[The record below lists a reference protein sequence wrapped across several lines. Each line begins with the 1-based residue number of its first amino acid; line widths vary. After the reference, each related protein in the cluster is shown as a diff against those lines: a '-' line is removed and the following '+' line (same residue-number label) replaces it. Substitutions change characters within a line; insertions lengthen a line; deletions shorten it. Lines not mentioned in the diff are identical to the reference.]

1 MYFPYLRGRQFEL
14 IALRELL
21 EGKRISEKVIPIIE
35 PVKPSSTLL
44 KTLETFVKNDRE
56 IAVVFN
62 PTVGDFAKKLKEMRE
77 EDSKVANELYDLL
90 TQNDKVIKSYIM
102 DRGILSE
109 IKSEASKNKYLIIN
123 LNRDCLDDFLDA
135 YEDTLPRFT
144 LIPDDRAFR
153 RVIPD
158 SKVLFEDNFNK
169 QSRNIDYIDNQDE
182 FFSDS
187 HLYYQNENYV
197 GFADYLKN
205 FLSKWKVFSVTGDDI
220 QQIITAICSER
231 YQDEPELFDK
241 KVTIREFFSA
251 DTMEQ
256 QCILKTYNWDDFC
269 YNIKH
274 VNRFHSQQVNFDQL
288 ENLLKNMVIDIPKGT
303 LKLFRSRICD
313 EDSYTSGY
321 STRKMG
327 VPPVALTTA
336 GRTNSE
342 GIQCLYLAG
351 DEETTFHEVRARDY
365 DHVSVGEFIQTKDL
379 RIVDLSLFD
388 KIGPFS
394 IPDFDMTWFA
404 INIEI
409 IRKIGD
415 EVAKPMRRFDRAL
428 DYVPTQYICDYIK
441 HLGYDGIKFKST
453 LVDGGT
459 NYAIFNEKKFEC
471 TNVKVVQ
478 IGNIDYNWSPL

>member
-182 FFSDS
+182 FFSDKVKGKGKCES
-187 HLYYQNENYV
+187 LIADEYNYQ
-197 GFADYLKN
+197 
-205 FLSKWKVFSVTGDDI
+205 
-220 QQIITAICSER
+220 
-231 YQDEPELFDK
+231 
-241 KVTIREFFSA
+241 
-251 DTMEQ
+251 
-256 QCILKTYNWDDFC
+256 
-269 YNIKH
+269 
-274 VNRFHSQQVNFDQL
+274 
-288 ENLLKNMVIDIPKGT
+288 
-303 LKLFRSRICD
+303 
-313 EDSYTSGY
+313 SY
-321 STRKMG
+321 
-327 VPPVALTTA
+327 
-336 GRTNSE
+336 E
-342 GIQCLYLAG
+342 
-351 DEETTFHEVRARDY
+351 
-365 DHVSVGEFIQTKDL
+365 
-379 RIVDLSLFD
+379 
-388 KIGPFS
+388 
-394 IPDFDMTWFA
+394 
-404 INIEI
+404 
-409 IRKIGD
+409 
-415 EVAKPMRRFDRAL
+415 
-428 DYVPTQYICDYIK
+428 
-441 HLGYDGIKFKST
+441 
-453 LVDGGT
+453 
-459 NYAIFNEKKFEC
+459 
-471 TNVKVVQ
+471 
-478 IGNIDYNWSPL
+478 

>member
-1 MYFPYLRGRQFEL
+1 MNPMEVCKMYFPYLRGRQFEL

-197 GFADYLKN
+197 GFADYSVVGEEFNESGFAPVAVAIHVVILIKKRN
-205 FLSKWKVFSVTGDDI
+205 CGYIILFLIQMRESKTRV
-220 QQIITAICSER
+220 
-231 YQDEPELFDK
+231 
-241 KVTIREFFSA
+241 
-251 DTMEQ
+251 
-256 QCILKTYNWDDFC
+256 
-269 YNIKH
+269 
-274 VNRFHSQQVNFDQL
+274 
-288 ENLLKNMVIDIPKGT
+288 ENLVKHWKN
-303 LKLFRSRICD
+303 
-313 EDSYTSGY
+313 
-321 STRKMG
+321 
-327 VPPVALTTA
+327 
-336 GRTNSE
+336 
-342 GIQCLYLAG
+342 
-351 DEETTFHEVRARDY
+351 
-365 DHVSVGEFIQTKDL
+365 
-379 RIVDLSLFD
+379 
-388 KIGPFS
+388 
-394 IPDFDMTWFA
+394 
-404 INIEI
+404 
-409 IRKIGD
+409 
-415 EVAKPMRRFDRAL
+415 
-428 DYVPTQYICDYIK
+428 
-441 HLGYDGIKFKST
+441 
-453 LVDGGT
+453 
-459 NYAIFNEKKFEC
+459 
-471 TNVKVVQ
+471 
-478 IGNIDYNWSPL
+478 

>member
-1 MYFPYLRGRQFEL
+1 MLCENCW
-14 IALRELL
+14 

-197 GFADYLKN
+197 GFADY
-205 FLSKWKVFSVTGDDI
+205 SVVGEEFNESGFAPVAV
-220 QQIITAICSER
+220 AIHVV
-231 YQDEPELFDK
+231 YFDK
-241 KVTIREFFSA
+241 KRNCGYIILFLIQMRES
-251 DTMEQ
+251 
-256 QCILKTYNWDDFC
+256 KTR
-269 YNIKH
+269 
-274 VNRFHSQQVNFDQL
+274 V
-288 ENLLKNMVIDIPKGT
+288 ENLVKHWKN
-303 LKLFRSRICD
+303 
-313 EDSYTSGY
+313 
-321 STRKMG
+321 
-327 VPPVALTTA
+327 
-336 GRTNSE
+336 
-342 GIQCLYLAG
+342 
-351 DEETTFHEVRARDY
+351 
-365 DHVSVGEFIQTKDL
+365 
-379 RIVDLSLFD
+379 
-388 KIGPFS
+388 
-394 IPDFDMTWFA
+394 
-404 INIEI
+404 
-409 IRKIGD
+409 
-415 EVAKPMRRFDRAL
+415 
-428 DYVPTQYICDYIK
+428 
-441 HLGYDGIKFKST
+441 
-453 LVDGGT
+453 
-459 NYAIFNEKKFEC
+459 
-471 TNVKVVQ
+471 
-478 IGNIDYNWSPL
+478 

>member
-1 MYFPYLRGRQFEL
+1 MNPMEVCKMYFPYLRGRQFEL

-144 LIPDDRAFR
+144 LIPDVRAFR

-158 SKVLFEDNFNK
+158 SKFLFEDNFNK

-197 GFADYLKN
+197 GFADY
-205 FLSKWKVFSVTGDDI
+205 SVVGEEFNESGFAPVAV
-220 QQIITAICSER
+220 AIHVV
-231 YQDEPELFDK
+231 YFDK
-241 KVTIREFFSA
+241 
-251 DTMEQ
+251 
-256 QCILKTYNWDDFC
+256 
-269 YNIKH
+269 
-274 VNRFHSQQVNFDQL
+274 
-288 ENLLKNMVIDIPKGT
+288 
-303 LKLFRSRICD
+303 
-313 EDSYTSGY
+313 
-321 STRKMG
+321 
-327 VPPVALTTA
+327 
-336 GRTNSE
+336 
-342 GIQCLYLAG
+342 
-351 DEETTFHEVRARDY
+351 
-365 DHVSVGEFIQTKDL
+365 
-379 RIVDLSLFD
+379 
-388 KIGPFS
+388 
-394 IPDFDMTWFA
+394 
-404 INIEI
+404 
-409 IRKIGD
+409 
-415 EVAKPMRRFDRAL
+415 
-428 DYVPTQYICDYIK
+428 
-441 HLGYDGIKFKST
+441 
-453 LVDGGT
+453 
-459 NYAIFNEKKFEC
+459 
-471 TNVKVVQ
+471 
-478 IGNIDYNWSPL
+478 

>member
-77 EDSKVANELYDLL
+77 EDSKVANEMYDLL

-197 GFADYLKN
+197 GFADY
-205 FLSKWKVFSVTGDDI
+205 SVVGEEFNESGFAPVAV
-220 QQIITAICSER
+220 AIHVV
-231 YQDEPELFDK
+231 YFDK
-241 KVTIREFFSA
+241 KKELRIHHFV
-251 DTMEQ
+251 
-256 QCILKTYNWDDFC
+256 L
-269 YNIKH
+269 
-274 VNRFHSQQVNFDQL
+274 QL
-288 ENLLKNMVIDIPKGT
+288 T
-303 LKLFRSRICD
+303 LKSFEKLEMRLQNRCDDLTVHWIMCQRSIFVII
-313 EDSYTSGY
+313 S
-321 STRKMG
+321 ST
-327 VPPVALTTA
+327 
-336 GRTNSE
+336 
-342 GIQCLYLAG
+342 
-351 DEETTFHEVRARDY
+351 
-365 DHVSVGEFIQTKDL
+365 
-379 RIVDLSLFD
+379 
-388 KIGPFS
+388 
-394 IPDFDMTWFA
+394 
-404 INIEI
+404 
-409 IRKIGD
+409 
-415 EVAKPMRRFDRAL
+415 
-428 DYVPTQYICDYIK
+428 
-441 HLGYDGIKFKST
+441 
-453 LVDGGT
+453 
-459 NYAIFNEKKFEC
+459 
-471 TNVKVVQ
+471 
-478 IGNIDYNWSPL
+478 

>member
-1 MYFPYLRGRQFEL
+1 MNPMEVCKMYFPYLRGRQFEL

-77 EDSKVANELYDLL
+77 EDSKVANEMYDLL

-197 GFADYLKN
+197 GFADY
-205 FLSKWKVFSVTGDDI
+205 SVVGEEFNESGFAPVAV
-220 QQIITAICSER
+220 AIHVV
-231 YQDEPELFDK
+231 YFDK
-241 KVTIREFFSA
+241 KKE
-251 DTMEQ
+251 
-256 QCILKTYNWDDFC
+256 
-269 YNIKH
+269 
-274 VNRFHSQQVNFDQL
+274 
-288 ENLLKNMVIDIPKGT
+288 
-303 LKLFRSRICD
+303 
-313 EDSYTSGY
+313 
-321 STRKMG
+321 
-327 VPPVALTTA
+327 
-336 GRTNSE
+336 
-342 GIQCLYLAG
+342 
-351 DEETTFHEVRARDY
+351 
-365 DHVSVGEFIQTKDL
+365 L
-379 RIVDLSLFD
+379 RIHHFVSDS
-388 KIGPFS
+388 
-394 IPDFDMTWFA
+394 
-404 INIEI
+404 
-409 IRKIGD
+409 
-415 EVAKPMRRFDRAL
+415 
-428 DYVPTQYICDYIK
+428 
-441 HLGYDGIKFKST
+441 
-453 LVDGGT
+453 
-459 NYAIFNEKKFEC
+459 NE
-471 TNVKVVQ
+471 
-478 IGNIDYNWSPL
+478 

>member
-197 GFADYLKN
+197 GFADY
-205 FLSKWKVFSVTGDDI
+205 SVVGEEFNESGFAPVAV
-220 QQIITAICSER
+220 AIHVV
-231 YQDEPELFDK
+231 YFDK
-241 KVTIREFFSA
+241 KKE
-251 DTMEQ
+251 
-256 QCILKTYNWDDFC
+256 L
-269 YNIKH
+269 
-274 VNRFHSQQVNFDQL
+274 
-288 ENLLKNMVIDIPKGT
+288 
-303 LKLFRSRICD
+303 RIHHFVS
-313 EDSYTSGY
+313 DS
-321 STRKMG
+321 
-327 VPPVALTTA
+327 
-336 GRTNSE
+336 NE
-342 GIQCLYLAG
+342 GIEDPCVCPSY
-351 DEETTFHEVRARDY
+351 
-365 DHVSVGEFIQTKDL
+365 
-379 RIVDLSLFD
+379 SLEHYTDIAVHHWCF
-388 KIGPFS
+388 
-394 IPDFDMTWFA
+394 
-404 INIEI
+404 
-409 IRKIGD
+409 
-415 EVAKPMRRFDRAL
+415 
-428 DYVPTQYICDYIK
+428 
-441 HLGYDGIKFKST
+441 
-453 LVDGGT
+453 
-459 NYAIFNEKKFEC
+459 
-471 TNVKVVQ
+471 
-478 IGNIDYNWSPL
+478 

>member
-1 MYFPYLRGRQFEL
+1 MNPMEVCKMYFPYLRGRQFEL

-197 GFADYLKN
+197 GFADY
-205 FLSKWKVFSVTGDDI
+205 SVVGEEFNESGFAPVAV
-220 QQIITAICSER
+220 AIHVV
-231 YQDEPELFDK
+231 YFDK
-241 KVTIREFFSA
+241 KKE
-251 DTMEQ
+251 
-256 QCILKTYNWDDFC
+256 
-269 YNIKH
+269 
-274 VNRFHSQQVNFDQL
+274 
-288 ENLLKNMVIDIPKGT
+288 
-303 LKLFRSRICD
+303 
-313 EDSYTSGY
+313 
-321 STRKMG
+321 
-327 VPPVALTTA
+327 
-336 GRTNSE
+336 
-342 GIQCLYLAG
+342 
-351 DEETTFHEVRARDY
+351 
-365 DHVSVGEFIQTKDL
+365 L
-379 RIVDLSLFD
+379 RIHHFVSDS
-388 KIGPFS
+388 
-394 IPDFDMTWFA
+394 
-404 INIEI
+404 
-409 IRKIGD
+409 
-415 EVAKPMRRFDRAL
+415 
-428 DYVPTQYICDYIK
+428 
-441 HLGYDGIKFKST
+441 
-453 LVDGGT
+453 
-459 NYAIFNEKKFEC
+459 NE
-471 TNVKVVQ
+471 
-478 IGNIDYNWSPL
+478 

>member
-1 MYFPYLRGRQFEL
+1 MNPMEVCKMYFPYLRGRQFEL

-135 YEDTLPRFT
+135 YEDTLRRFT
-144 LIPDDRAFR
+144 LIPDARAFR

-197 GFADYLKN
+197 GFADY
-205 FLSKWKVFSVTGDDI
+205 SVVGEEFNESGFAPVAV
-220 QQIITAICSER
+220 AIHVV
-231 YQDEPELFDK
+231 YFDK
-241 KVTIREFFSA
+241 KKE
-251 DTMEQ
+251 
-256 QCILKTYNWDDFC
+256 
-269 YNIKH
+269 
-274 VNRFHSQQVNFDQL
+274 
-288 ENLLKNMVIDIPKGT
+288 
-303 LKLFRSRICD
+303 
-313 EDSYTSGY
+313 
-321 STRKMG
+321 
-327 VPPVALTTA
+327 
-336 GRTNSE
+336 
-342 GIQCLYLAG
+342 
-351 DEETTFHEVRARDY
+351 
-365 DHVSVGEFIQTKDL
+365 L
-379 RIVDLSLFD
+379 RIHHFVSDSND
-388 KIGPFS
+388 V
-394 IPDFDMTWFA
+394 
-404 INIEI
+404 IE
-409 IRKIGD
+409 D
-415 EVAKPMRRFDRAL
+415 P
-428 DYVPTQYICDYIK
+428 
-441 HLGYDGIKFKST
+441 
-453 LVDGGT
+453 GG
-459 NYAIFNEKKFEC
+459 
-471 TNVKVVQ
+471 
-478 IGNIDYNWSPL
+478 

>member
-1 MYFPYLRGRQFEL
+1 MNPMEVCKMYFPYLRGRQFEL

-197 GFADYLKN
+197 GFADY
-205 FLSKWKVFSVTGDDI
+205 SVVGEEFNESGFAPVAV
-220 QQIITAICSER
+220 AIHVV
-231 YQDEPELFDK
+231 YFDK
-241 KVTIREFFSA
+241 KKE
-251 DTMEQ
+251 
-256 QCILKTYNWDDFC
+256 
-269 YNIKH
+269 
-274 VNRFHSQQVNFDQL
+274 
-288 ENLLKNMVIDIPKGT
+288 
-303 LKLFRSRICD
+303 
-313 EDSYTSGY
+313 
-321 STRKMG
+321 
-327 VPPVALTTA
+327 
-336 GRTNSE
+336 
-342 GIQCLYLAG
+342 
-351 DEETTFHEVRARDY
+351 
-365 DHVSVGEFIQTKDL
+365 L
-379 RIVDLSLFD
+379 RIHHFVSDSIVGIEYPGGKFGESL
-388 KIGPFS
+388 
-394 IPDFDMTWFA
+394 
-404 INIEI
+404 E
-409 IRKIGD
+409 
-415 EVAKPMRRFDRAL
+415 
-428 DYVPTQYICDYIK
+428 
-441 HLGYDGIKFKST
+441 
-453 LVDGGT
+453 
-459 NYAIFNEKKFEC
+459 
-471 TNVKVVQ
+471 
-478 IGNIDYNWSPL
+478 

>member
-1 MYFPYLRGRQFEL
+1 MNPMEVCKMYFPYLRGRQFEL

-197 GFADYLKN
+197 GFADY
-205 FLSKWKVFSVTGDDI
+205 SVVGEEFNESGFAPVAV
-220 QQIITAICSER
+220 AIHVV
-231 YQDEPELFDK
+231 YFDK
-241 KVTIREFFSA
+241 KKE
-251 DTMEQ
+251 
-256 QCILKTYNWDDFC
+256 L
-269 YNIKH
+269 
-274 VNRFHSQQVNFDQL
+274 
-288 ENLLKNMVIDIPKGT
+288 
-303 LKLFRSRICD
+303 RIHHFVS
-313 EDSYTSGY
+313 DS
-321 STRKMG
+321 
-327 VPPVALTTA
+327 
-336 GRTNSE
+336 NE
-342 GIQCLYLAG
+342 GIEDPG
-351 DEETTFHEVRARDY
+351 V
-365 DHVSVGEFIQTKDL
+365 
-379 RIVDLSLFD
+379 
-388 KIGPFS
+388 
-394 IPDFDMTWFA
+394 
-404 INIEI
+404 
-409 IRKIGD
+409 
-415 EVAKPMRRFDRAL
+415 
-428 DYVPTQYICDYIK
+428 
-441 HLGYDGIKFKST
+441 
-453 LVDGGT
+453 
-459 NYAIFNEKKFEC
+459 
-471 TNVKVVQ
+471 
-478 IGNIDYNWSPL
+478 

>member
-1 MYFPYLRGRQFEL
+1 MNPMEVCKMYFPYLRGRQFEL

-182 FFSDS
+182 S
-187 HLYYQNENYV
+187 
-197 GFADYLKN
+197 
-205 FLSKWKVFSVTGDDI
+205 
-220 QQIITAICSER
+220 
-231 YQDEPELFDK
+231 
-241 KVTIREFFSA
+241 
-251 DTMEQ
+251 
-256 QCILKTYNWDDFC
+256 
-269 YNIKH
+269 
-274 VNRFHSQQVNFDQL
+274 
-288 ENLLKNMVIDIPKGT
+288 
-303 LKLFRSRICD
+303 
-313 EDSYTSGY
+313 
-321 STRKMG
+321 ST
-327 VPPVALTTA
+327 
-336 GRTNSE
+336 
-342 GIQCLYLAG
+342 
-351 DEETTFHEVRARDY
+351 
-365 DHVSVGEFIQTKDL
+365 
-379 RIVDLSLFD
+379 
-388 KIGPFS
+388 
-394 IPDFDMTWFA
+394 
-404 INIEI
+404 
-409 IRKIGD
+409 
-415 EVAKPMRRFDRAL
+415 
-428 DYVPTQYICDYIK
+428 
-441 HLGYDGIKFKST
+441 
-453 LVDGGT
+453 
-459 NYAIFNEKKFEC
+459 
-471 TNVKVVQ
+471 
-478 IGNIDYNWSPL
+478 